1 MGREYFLSFK
11 AGVLKIVFEAWTTL
25 YFRGTGAAWS
35 IDFKGWLVK
44 SEWLMM
50 TLASGLSNHLDLV
63 VTKQATNCHYILIG
77 ALQLRP
83 SYFKLVKRKLRSK
96 EIQTFLM

>member
-1 MGREYFLSFK
+1 
-11 AGVLKIVFEAWTTL
+11 
-25 YFRGTGAAWS
+25 
-35 IDFKGWLVK
+35 
-44 SEWLMM
+44 MM